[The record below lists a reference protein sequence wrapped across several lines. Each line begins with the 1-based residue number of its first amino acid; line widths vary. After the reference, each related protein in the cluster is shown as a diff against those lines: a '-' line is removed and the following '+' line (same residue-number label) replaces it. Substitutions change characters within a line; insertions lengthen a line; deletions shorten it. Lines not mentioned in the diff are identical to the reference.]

1 MFTRSVRSL
10 AALVL
15 ALSGL
20 VGVTFTTTSQAAAVG
35 DRDCGDFGSQAAAQ
49 NFFLDNGGPQ
59 SDPHALDADGDGVAC
74 ESNPCPCN
82 ESTGGGGIGGGDGDS
97 GNQTPIK
104 RQAAR
109 IIEVIDGDTVRVK
122 LQGGPTRDVRLLGID
137 TPEVY
142 GGVECGGEPASK
154 KLKTMLPRNTRVML
168 ISDRTQSLTDRYDRM
183 LRYVMKGKIDT
194 GKAQLRRGMAKVYTF
209 DKRVSR
215 YNVYDGAQAQ
225 AKRRNVGNWRNC
237 W

>member
-1 MFTRSVRSL
+1 MVGGSL
-10 AALVL
+10 ATAGTAHAVL
-15 ALSGL
+15 
-20 VGVTFTTTSQAAAVG
+20 
-35 DRDCGDFGSQAAAQ
+35 DKDCGDFSTQAAAQ

-59 SDPHALDADGDGVAC
+59 SDPHGLDADGDGVAC

-82 ESTGGGGIGGGDGDS
+82 ESAGGGGNGVGDGDG

-109 IIEVIDGDTVRVK
+109 IIKVIDGDTVRVK
-122 LQGGPTRDVRLLGID
+122 LKGGPKRDVRLLGID

-142 GGVECGGEPASK
+142 GGVECGGKPASK
-154 KLKTMLPRNTRVML
+154 KLTKMLPRNTKVKL
-168 ISDRTQSLTDRYDRM
+168 ISDRTQSLTDRYDRL
-183 LRYVMKGKIDT
+183 LRYVMKGKVDT

-209 DKRVSR
+209 KKRVAR
-215 YNVYDGAQAQ
+215 YKAYKGARAQ
-225 AKRRNVGNWRNC
+225 AKRRNVGSWRNC